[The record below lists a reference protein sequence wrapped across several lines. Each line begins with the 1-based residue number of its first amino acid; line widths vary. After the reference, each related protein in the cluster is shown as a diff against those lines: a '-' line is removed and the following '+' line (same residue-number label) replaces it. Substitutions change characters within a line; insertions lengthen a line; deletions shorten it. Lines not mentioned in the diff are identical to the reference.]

1 MDPAD
6 LPLFRAHPAAREH
19 LARRA
24 LVQVPTP
31 VSTLPLERCHGGAL
45 FVKHDERS
53 SPRYGGNKPRKLEFV
68 IGRALERGARRLVTT
83 GGLGTNHGLATTILG
98 REAGLATTLVLA
110 HQPVTDAVRR
120 SLLLQVSYGA
130 EQVYGGSVAGC
141 AAQVLRVLAR
151 AAARGERPYL
161 VPTGGSSAR
170 GDLGFVSAGYEL
182 AEQVR
187 SGVLPEPRDIFLPV
201 GSGGTMA
208 GLVLGLALAGLRTR
222 VTGVL
227 VTDILPPTP
236 RRLLGAARRS
246 FRLLQRADPATHAPA
261 LGRDDFR
268 LTREALGPGYG
279 ATTPAAEAA
288 LRCAAERGLALET
301 TYTAKC
307 FAALLERARAGA
319 LADGP
324 VLFWNTFNAV
334 DVAAAAPRLASEAD
348 LPASLRGLL
357 AAEAPAAAPQAD
369 EAAPV

>member
-6 LPLFRAHPAAREH
+6 LPLFRAHPAARAR
-19 LARRA
+19 LARLA
-24 LVQVPTP
+24 LVSTPTP
-31 VSTLPLERCHGGAL
+31 VSRLPLERCHGGAL
-45 FVKHDERS
+45 FVKHDEHS
-53 SPRYGGNKPRKLEFV
+53 TPRYGGNKPRKLEFV
-68 IGRALERGARRLVTT
+68 LGHALERGARRLVTT

-98 REAGLATTLVLA
+98 REAGLETTLVLA

-120 SLLLQVSYGA
+120 ALVLQAGYGA

-151 AAARGERPYL
+151 AAARGERPFL

-187 SGVLPEPRDIFLPV
+187 AGELPEPRDLFVAV
-201 GSGGTMA
+201 GSGGTLT
-208 GLVLGLALAGLRTR
+208 GLVVGLALAGLRTR

-236 RRLLGAARRS
+236 RRLASAARRS
-246 FRLLQRADPATHAPA
+246 WRLLRRADPATRSLA

-268 LTREALGPGYG
+268 LTRDALGPGYG
-279 ATTPAAEAA
+279 ASTPAAEAA
-288 LRCAAERGLALET
+288 CAFAAERGLRLET

-307 FAALLERARAGA
+307 LAALLERVRAGA

-334 DVAAAAPRLASEAD
+334 DVDAAVPRRASEAE
-348 LPASLRGLL
+348 LPAPLRRVL
-357 AAEAPAAAPQAD
+357 ATEAPAAGFESP
-369 EAAPV
+369 AAR